1 MKRTIF
7 DALIVVI
14 GAILTPWA
22 ILKWSE
28 LRFRLEPKFYAGNRD
43 GSLFLIAA
51 AIGIALIAY
60 GIFNITVLR
69 RK

>member
-7 DALIVVI
+7 DFIVVVI

-22 ILKWSE
+22 IIKWSE
-28 LRFRLEPKFYAGNRD
+28 LGFRFEPKFYAGNRD
-43 GSLFLIAA
+43 GSLFMIAA